1 MLRMK
6 RMGRPWMRLVARL
19 IGTGSRRPPE
29 RVRVEEPR
37 ETGAWAGSVDRI
49 RAFTGA
55 VHDAEG
61 WSPLCRRIAALLGA
75 SGAAVVRWDPL
86 ADAGLPLGVFGSW
99 EGEDLGRLLAEGRC
113 EWAFALQDSPAFAV
127 QSNGRIRAAR
137 GASDPIVVAS
147 ALALPLRVGADRI
160 GALLCA
166 YPSQRPITPEDV
178 AGAELV
184 SLCATLLCNQQ
195 DLAAT
200 SDRQAKRIARLMDD
214 IERMAINLRGG
225 AARDGIVTN

>member
-6 RMGRPWMRLVARL
+6 RMERPWMRLLAWL
-19 IGTGSRRPPE
+19 AGAETRRPPE
-29 RVRVEEPR
+29 RVHVEEPR

-61 WSPLCRRIAALLGA
+61 WGPLCRRIAALLGA
-75 SGAAVVRWDPL
+75 SGVAVVRWDPL

-113 EWAFALQDSPAFAV
+113 EWAFALQDSPVFAV

-137 GASDPIVVAS
+137 GAHDPIVVAS

-160 GALLCA
+160 GAFLCA
-166 YPSQRPITPEDV
+166 YPSPRPITQEDV

-195 DLAAT
+195 DLTAT

-225 AARDGIVTN
+225 AAHDEIVTN